1 MALSEQL
8 YLENLVATE
17 RLCNVFLNSGI
28 KIVGV
33 IAAHSGSD
41 EVIWLQSETGAG
53 NDLAMHYLHNVS
65 TISPVK
71 DRGLTRRASAEL
83 NGALE
88 DREKRRAN
96 LNQK

>member
-8 YLENLVATE
+8 YLENLVATG
-17 RLCNVFLNSGI
+17 RLCNVYLNSGI

-33 IAAHSGSD
+33 LAAHSED
-41 EVIWLQSETGAG
+41 VIWLQSETGAG
-53 NDLAMHYLHNVS
+53 DDLAMLYIHNVS

-71 DRGLTRRASAEL
+71 DRSLTRRALTEL

-88 DREKRRAN
+88 DRKKRRAN